1 MKAYVEALWRRPRQR
16 MTVSN
21 SRHSRH
27 RHRHSTSLPLDMD
40 LPAPTTDGITHVG
53 TQSESLLI
61 SCAHQ
66 MSTLVKQHSHPLPL
80 GSLPS
85 PVAVPPP
92 PPHILTFTPSERT
105 RQSQLPLP
113 PLTLLFADLDPS
125 IPIRATTSDPANPT
139 SSTSPRTHSLKIGWR
154 RRANRLQVLA
164 SALLQETQ
172 ARLLPSSQPHIAA
185 RPTPMLTTLFC
196 LQPIQTR

>member
-1 MKAYVEALWRRPRQR
+1 MEAATAAHDRFQ
-16 MTVSN
+16 
-21 SRHSRH
+21 
-27 RHRHSTSLPLDMD
+27 LP
-40 LPAPTTDGITHVG
+40 T
-53 TQSESLLI
+53 
-61 SCAHQ
+61 
-66 MSTLVKQHSHPLPL
+66 
-80 GSLPS
+80 LPS
-85 PVAVPPP
+85 PTQTQYISTSRHGPTSTNHRRYYACRNPVRESLDFLRAPNVNSCQTTLPSPPFGLSSLSSSSSPP